1 VVAGSVKV
9 ETADWYGMRR
19 LGPARR
25 FVVFVAMFAFALQ
38 SFIAQTH
45 IHAEALALGDIVKIA
60 TTSPTGKAPVDHS
73 QADCPFCQAVVH
85 VGSVV
90 SSAPPLLRLPFSWVE
105 SAAFVF
111 TAVAISGSTAHDWQ
125 SRAPPR
131 A

>member
-1 VVAGSVKV
+1 MRGT
-9 ETADWYGMRR
+9 TAELFGLRR
-19 LGPARR
+19 SGPARR
-25 FVVFVAMFAFALQ
+25 FVVFIAVFAFALQ

-45 IHAEALALGDIVKIA
+45 IHAETPAPGGIVKNA
-60 TTSPTGKAPVDHS
+60 TTSSPSKAPIDHS

-90 SSAPPLLRLPFSWVE
+90 ASAPPLLRLPYSWVE
-105 SAAFVF
+105 TAALVF
-111 TAVAISGSTAHDWQ
+111 TAFAISGSTAHDWQ

>member
-1 VVAGSVKV
+1 
-9 ETADWYGMRR
+9 MRHFE
-19 LGPARR
+19 PARR
-25 FVVFVAMFAFALQ
+25 FVVFLAVFAFALQ

-45 IHAEALALGDIVKIA
+45 IHAEPLALGGIVKIA
-60 TTSPTGKAPVDHS
+60 SASSPDKAPVDHS

-85 VGSVV
+85 VGSIVA
-90 SSAPPLLRLPFSWVE
+90 SAPPLLRLPFSWVE
-105 SAAFVF
+105 TTALVF

>member
-1 VVAGSVKV
+1 
-9 ETADWYGMRR
+9 MRR
-19 LGPARR
+19 SSPARR

-45 IHAEALALGDIVKIA
+45 IHAESPAGIAKIA
-60 TTSPTGKAPVDHS
+60 TTSSKAPADHS

-90 SSAPPLLRLPFSWVE
+90 ASAPPLLRLPYSWVQT
-105 SAAFVF
+105 AAVIF
-111 TAVAISGSTAHDWQ
+111 TAGAISGSTAHDWQ